1 MHVINVGK
9 WDISKEI
16 VSMMV
21 INLWMVDKNKTDH
34 LILIIQLWEGG

>member
-21 INLWMVDKNKTDH
+21 INPWMVDKNKRDH
-34 LILIIQLWEGG
+34 LIHMIQLWESG